1 MIELFST
8 KGLPTAGR
16 AAAWGELYATR
27 MSQVQFVPANDDPF
41 DAELQVSALGPVKLA
56 RLSVDS
62 CSVERSRAHIAHD
75 SRRLFNFLLQ
85 AEGASTFFHCGKESL
100 LSPGDFV
107 LCDTGL
113 PHYFETHGRSV
124 TVMVRVPGETLRT
137 YLPTPE
143 QFCGEHL
150 GRATG
155 MTGTVAAM
163 VRELTSGEREPGP
176 LFEDRVARYL
186 LEMISMSYTAGVTGG
201 PGASAIAWQRRK
213 AVLQYI
219 EDHLRD
225 PALSP
230 AGIAEGLRLSPRYL
244 RTIFSSGGE
253 KMSAYILRRRLEECA
268 RQMATQAWAAHT
280 LTEIAFSWGF
290 NSAAHFTRTF
300 AEKYGVAP
308 REYRK
313 LALGRD

>member
-1 MIELFST
+1 MIELLST
-8 KGLPTAGR
+8 KGLPASGR

-27 MSQVQFVPANDDPF
+27 MSHVEFVPGNKDNF
-41 DAELQVSALGPVKLA
+41 DAELKYSDFGPVKLA
-56 RLSVDS
+56 RLSVDR
-62 CSVERSRAHIAHD
+62 CSVERTRNHIVHD
-75 SRRLFNFLLQ
+75 TRRLYNFLLQ
-85 AEGASTFFHCGKESL
+85 AEGASTFFHCGKESH
-100 LSPGDFV
+100 LSEGDFV

-113 PHYFETHGRSV
+113 PHYFETQGKSV
-124 TVMVRVPGETLRT
+124 TVMVRVPSETLRS

-150 GRATG
+150 GRASG

-163 VRELTSGEREPGP
+163 VRELTNRDREPGP
-176 LFEDRVARYL
+176 LYEDRVARYL
-186 LEMISMSYTAGVTGG
+186 LEMISMSYTEGMEAANS
-201 PGASAIAWQRRK
+201 ASAIAWQRRK
-213 AVLQYI
+213 DVLQYI

-225 PALSP
+225 PELSP
-230 AGIAEGLRLSPRYL
+230 ATIAEGLRLSPRYL

-300 AEKYGVAP
+300 NEKYGLAP